1 MKKHPETYQLK
12 VMNQPIPEECAKQ
25 TSKNSHNSHYPI
37 VKANNGKENIESN
50 KKLQKGCEKKR
61 LEKTQKNNWT
71 KYGKPSL
78 KSKGEASAMCTKTFT
93 LQYPCMLK
101 GCDYVM
107 RSERSIMKH
116 YMGHGLSER
125 YLEEQRSHFIFCK
138 KFSRYKHRSDRSDDS
153 KSENSSDLSD
163 SDIMTDTGLGGSGYG
178 SAKLGLRK
186 RVAPEMSDG
195 FFDGSLIKCED
206 SDSVVVSEE
215 PIVVKRKRGRPRK
228 VVGNVAKPKPAR
240 RPARKTRI
248 VYPSDEETDSCDSS
262 AYLALTPDY
271 ESQLSSLTSFK
282 PMGFEEA
289 FLKFLEHSKP
299 PQSTPARSR
308 GRPPGKKNSSHT
320 KDTCVEF
327 SNRQNL
333 ESMGQVKILVDG
345 AYSTVSAHLL
355 KQLQDMRPT
364 VILEK
369 ND

>member
-1 MKKHPETYQLK
+1 
-12 VMNQPIPEECAKQ
+12 
-25 TSKNSHNSHYPI
+25 
-37 VKANNGKENIESN
+37 
-50 KKLQKGCEKKR
+50 
-61 LEKTQKNNWT
+61 
-71 KYGKPSL
+71 
-78 KSKGEASAMCTKTFT
+78 MCTKKFT
-93 LQYPCMLK
+93 LQYPCMLT
-101 GCDYVM
+101 GCESVM

-138 KFSRYKHRSDRSDDS
+138 KFSRYKHRSNRSDDS

-163 SDIMTDTGLGGSGYG
+163 NDLMMDTGLGGSGYG
-178 SAKLGLRK
+178 SAKPGLRK
-186 RVAPEMSDG
+186 RVAVEMSGG
-195 FFDGSLIKCED
+195 FFDGSLSNED

-228 VVGNVAKPKPAR
+228 LVGNVVKTKPMPR
-240 RPARKTRI
+240 STRKTRI
-248 VYPSDEETDSCDSS
+248 VYSGTDEETDSCDSS
-262 AYLALTPDY
+262 AYLALTPDDG
-271 ESQLSSLTSFK
+271 SQLSGTLTSFK
-282 PMGFEEA
+282 PMGFEVS

-299 PQSTPARSR
+299 PQPTPARTR
-308 GRPPGKKNSSHT
+308 GRPPGKKSSVHT

-333 ESMGQVKILVDG
+333 ESLGNVKILVDG
-345 AYSTVSAHLL
+345 AYSVVAALLL